1 MMNPFMMMPGQMM
14 GPQPGKDAA
23 GMMFSPAQVQALNA
37 YYAQFPG
44 LAQAQAQAQGQAQGM
59 PQMYSV

>member
-14 GPQPGKDAA
+14 GQQQPGKDGA

-44 LAQAQAQAQGQAQGM
+44 LAQAQGQAQAQGM